1 MKKGEK
7 MTYIAGEYDVIVIG
21 AGHAGC
27 EAALAAAR
35 MGCSTVVFVMNMDR
49 IANLPCN
56 PSIGGTGKGHLVREI
71 DALGGQMAKT
81 ADKAMIQCKMLNT
94 SKGPAVYSLRSQID
108 RDKYRQE
115 MKLVLEKQENLDIRQ
130 HEIVE
135 ILFDTDENQE
145 KCVKGVV
152 TNLGTVYYGKCIVV
166 CTGTYLRSRI
176 IIGDTVYDGGPD
188 GEFPAARLSACLV
201 KNGLKLLRFKT
212 GTPARV
218 NKRTIDF
225 SELTEQP
232 GDDRVVP
239 FSFENEELEIDQIS
253 CWLTHTN
260 EKTHQIIRENLHRSP
275 LYSGVIEGK
284 GPRYC
289 PSIEDKIVKFPDKDR
304 HHIFIEPMGRNT
316 YEMYL
321 AGMSSSLPEDVQVRM
336 ARTVKGLENVKFTRC
351 GYAIEYDCFDP
362 LQLKPSLEFKNVK
375 GLFSA
380 GQSNGTSGYEEAAAQ
395 GLIAGINSALKLQ
408 GREPLVIDR
417 SQGYIGVLIDDLVT
431 KGVSE
436 PYRMMTSR
444 AEYRLLLRQDNADMR
459 LTEIGW
465 KVGLVGD
472 ERYQAFCHK
481 KEMIA
486 QEIARVK
493 KTTVPPSKEVND
505 LLISYNSTPISSGF
519 KLEDL
524 IKRPELDYF
533 KLEPIDP
540 GRQQLPYAVQE
551 QVSIA
556 IKYEGYIVKQLMQA
570 EQFKK
575 LENRK
580 IPENIDYGKVEGIR
594 IEARDILSKVRPVS
608 LGQASRISGVNPAD
622 IAVLQIYLEQTRRR
636 PKEEKSEQD
645 D

>member
-1 MKKGEK
+1 MVLLF
-7 MTYIAGEYDVIVIG
+7 TLAGVPV
-21 AGHAGC
+21 
-27 EAALAAAR
+27 
-35 MGCSTVVFVMNMDR
+35 
-49 IANLPCN
+49 
-56 PSIGGTGKGHLVREI
+56 
-71 DALGGQMAKT
+71 
-81 ADKAMIQCKMLNT
+81 LNRN
-94 SKGPAVYSLRSQID
+94 SLR
-108 RDKYRQE
+108 
-115 MKLVLEKQENLDIRQ
+115 
-130 HEIVE
+130 
-135 ILFDTDENQE
+135 
-145 KCVKGVV
+145 
-152 TNLGTVYYGKCIVV
+152 
-166 CTGTYLRSRI
+166 
-176 IIGDTVYDGGPD
+176 
-188 GEFPAARLSACLV
+188 
-201 KNGLKLLRFKT
+201 
-212 GTPARV
+212 
-218 NKRTIDF
+218 
-225 SELTEQP
+225 
-232 GDDRVVP
+232 P
-239 FSFENEELEIDQIS
+239 F
-253 CWLTHTN
+253 
-260 EKTHQIIRENLHRSP
+260 
-275 LYSGVIEGK
+275 
-284 GPRYC
+284 
-289 PSIEDKIVKFPDKDR
+289 
-304 HHIFIEPMGRNT
+304 
-316 YEMYL
+316 
-321 AGMSSSLPEDVQVRM
+321 
-336 ARTVKGLENVKFTRC
+336 FT
-351 GYAIEYDCFDP
+351 
-362 LQLKPSLEFKNVK
+362 KH
-375 GLFSA
+375 
-380 GQSNGTSGYEEAAAQ
+380 
-395 GLIAGINSALKLQ
+395 
-408 GREPLVIDR
+408 
-417 SQGYIGVLIDDLVT
+417 
-431 KGVSE
+431 
-436 PYRMMTSR
+436 
-444 AEYRLLLRQDNADMR
+444 ADMR

-472 ERYQAFCHK
+472 ERYQAFCRK